1 MSPLLLIM
9 LLVLAV
15 QCFAQPS
22 SSFGEDALPEDD
34 ATYADDGAD
43 EEPEEMVAEDSEDS
57 EETEEE
63 DEEEEGEEEPSKEGS
78 PEELRAMAQKL
89 MAHADKME
97 KGTKAKKAMGY

>member
-1 MSPLLLIM
+1 MPGPMITLIM
-9 LLVLAV
+9 AKKKAAGPGGY
-15 QCFAQPS
+15 FDS
-22 SSFGEDALPEDD
+22 
-34 ATYADDGAD
+34 D